1 MGNFAPVV
9 GECEIGD
16 LEVEGS
22 IPASVRGVYLRNGP
36 NPAREPLLGAGRYH
50 WFDGDGMLHWI
61 KLGGGGDEE
70 TERSLTSS
78 SRKTSSRKTS
88 TSSHRDDEHD
98 ADDFET
104 RSNKQPLSSS
114 SYGRAYVRTKNF
126 EREAAKGASLY
137 TGLRDITP
145 VWRVLLPRLFTKI
158 VEDWRAPDSPFWV
171 VQSKNTANNGVKA
184 HAGALLAT
192 YESGAAYEVELNKS
206 LKTRGVC
213 DFRGSFGTAD
223 YWMDN
228 MTAHAKTCPAT
239 GELVYMGYNL
249 ISVPDV
255 SPFGDKKKK
264 KITPQKRRTS

>member
-1 MGNFAPVV
+1 M
-9 GECEIGD
+9 
-16 LEVEGS
+16 
-22 IPASVRGVYLRNGP
+22 
-36 NPAREPLLGAGRYH
+36 
-50 WFDGDGMLHWI
+50 
-61 KLGGGGDEE
+61 
-70 TERSLTSS
+70 
-78 SRKTSSRKTS
+78 
-88 TSSHRDDEHD
+88 
-98 ADDFET
+98 
-104 RSNKQPLSSS
+104 
-114 SYGRAYVRTKNF
+114 
-126 EREAAKGASLY
+126 Y

-223 YWMDN
+223 YWLDN

-249 ISVPDV
+249 ISIPDGG
-255 SPFGDKKKK
+255 PFWK
-264 KITPQKRRTS
+264 PFSFCWRRSVQPVR